1 MASQRAFESLPEEQR
16 LLVRYEEMLSD
27 TPTQLR
33 RIVDWLGLE
42 LKDKNLETIVKRQAF
57 ESAPKDRRGPGR
69 PMRAATPGLW
79 RENLTEDEQRTMDE
93 IMGAKLAEL
102 GYEV

>member
-1 MASQRAFESLPEEQR
+1 
-16 LLVRYEEMLSD
+16 
-27 TPTQLR
+27 
-33 RIVDWLGLE
+33 
-42 LKDKNLETIVKRQAF
+42 
-57 ESAPKDRRGPGR
+57 
-69 PMRAATPGLW
+69 MRAATPGLW